1 MSNEFEPR
9 PPDPSDAEAPRPVD
23 PQPADPAPRPKPAH
37 GIMARMRPH
46 TFTPKLVFGIAIIV
60 AGLLMTLDN
69 LIPSHDIFRTA
80 FKFWPVILIV
90 MGYAKIRS
98 EQEHNAGG
106 YFLMAAGVFGLLVT
120 FGYRHFED
128 FIWPGI
134 LLTVGIFIV
143 TKALK
148 QHRGVPPELQSSSA
162 FVACSAIF
170 SGCKRRPMGLFKGGE
185 LTAIFGGFE
194 LDLRKAELEAGSARV
209 DVFVLFGGGEI
220 TVPEGWEVQNQAS
233 AIFGGVNDKTPAH
246 ALGSERPKIILT
258 GLVLFGGVELKS

>member
-1 MSNEFEPR
+1 MSNEIEPR
-9 PPDPSDAEAPRPVD
+9 LPDAPAADVPVPAEPPPRPVQD
-23 PQPADPAPRPKPAH
+23 PQPAP
-37 GIMARMRPH
+37 GIMARMKPH

-90 MGYAKIRS
+90 MGYAKLRT

-106 YFLMAAGVFGLLVT
+106 YFLMAAGVFGLMVT

-134 LLTVGIFIV
+134 LLTAGIFIV

-148 QHRGVPPELQSSSA
+148 QHRGVPPELQASSA
-162 FVACSAIF
+162 FIACSAIF
-170 SGCKRRPMGLFKGGE
+170 SGCKRKPMGLFKGGE
-185 LTAIFGGFE
+185 LTSIFGGFE
-194 LDLRKAELEAGSARV
+194 LDLRKAELEAGAARI

-220 TVPEGWEVQNQAS
+220 TVPEGWEVNNQAT
-233 AIFGGVNDKTPAH
+233 AIFGGVNDKSAPSAI
-246 ALGSERPKIILT
+246 ASERPRVTLT
-258 GLVLFGGVELKS
+258 GLVLFGGVEIKN